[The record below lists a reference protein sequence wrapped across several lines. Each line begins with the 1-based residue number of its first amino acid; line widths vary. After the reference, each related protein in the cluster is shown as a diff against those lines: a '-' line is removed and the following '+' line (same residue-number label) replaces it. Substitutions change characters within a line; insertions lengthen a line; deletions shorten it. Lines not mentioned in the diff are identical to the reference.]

1 MDHVPGRNDEKQ
13 ALEAL
18 QALGIS
24 QYEARLYVGLLQ
36 GGPQNGNE
44 LSKTTGVPSSK
55 VYAILDKLAA
65 AGVVQHVQR
74 NNTTEYVCIPPD
86 ELVDRLRVR
95 FNEPLEKL
103 ALLLPTLRTEQPDPE
118 ILAISNW
125 SAIRDHA
132 RRVIGE
138 AKDEIY
144 VSAWSEN
151 VAELEPDFAAA
162 DARGVR
168 IFSMIYGE
176 APLDV
181 GSSLTHSY
189 QEIVA
194 SRIGGHMLI
203 LVADSQ
209 EALIAQIPE
218 RGDPLA
224 VRTRNPV
231 LSLITQ
237 EYMRHDIVLQK
248 AKSLTGFDEW
258 DRWWQA
264 DPDVRMVMLG
274 RSLDNGGRPR
284 TTRRRTRQPSS

>member
-1 MDHVPGRNDEKQ
+1 MGGVPGRKDEEQ
-13 ALEAL
+13 VLESL

-65 AGVVQHVQR
+65 AGVVEHVQR
-74 NNTTEYVCIPPD
+74 NSTTEYVCIPPE
-86 ELVDRLRVR
+86 ELIDRLRVR

-103 ALLLPTLRTEQPDPE
+103 ARLLPTLKTEQPDPE

-125 SAIRDHA
+125 GAIRDHA
-132 RRVIGE
+132 RRVVAE
-138 AKDEIY
+138 AMNELY
-144 VSAWSEN
+144 VSAWREN
-151 VAELEPDFAAA
+151 VEELQQDLADA

-168 IFSMIYGE
+168 IFSMIYGDV
-176 APLDV
+176 PLAV
-181 GSSLTHSY
+181 GSSQTHSY
-189 QEIVA
+189 HEIVA

-203 LVADSQ
+203 LVADSKQ
-209 EALIAQIPE
+209 ALIAHIPE
-218 RGDPLA
+218 RGDPIA
-224 VRTRNPV
+224 VRTGNPV
-231 LSLITQ
+231 LSLITE

-274 RSLDNGGRPR
+274 RSLDGTSRG
-284 TTRRRTRQPSS
+284 RQPPRRARQRAS